1 METGK
6 YIEQRKKLVAELRA
20 LLGRRTQMNRDIR
33 KVRTEMSGW
42 DTALIEG
49 E

>member
-6 YIEQRKKLVAELRA
+6 YIEQRKKLVVELRA
-20 LLGRRTQMNRDIR
+20 LDIR